1 VVFCRIDITLSYR
14 LIDYRVSLYFISP
27 VILIVSHN
35 LFIMLTHIIITY
47 FDKVRKRSFT
57 FLYLFIAFTITSYS
71 QNIDLQNANI
81 SVNNVTKY
89 QKVEWTIQLT
99 SPTLVNTYDY
109 DEINIKA
116 TLVSPSG
123 KIKEIDG
130 FFMQDFN
137 LNETNGT
144 LTIINQGVFKIRF
157 SPDEIGTWNYTIRV
171 DSKYGSD
178 QLAPA
183 SFTCTDSDEKGFIR
197 VSPSNYLH
205 YDDGCQYIPIGYNIA
220 WHNNNPVLNYTTW
233 LSKLSAVGGN
243 FYRLWM
249 PHWGLSMEWRNGNGY
264 SGLRKYK
271 ETNMAYLDW
280 LVEYSEEKNMGIMLC
295 IQHHGQVSTTVNPNW
310 SESPYNVA
318 NGGPCATTADFFT
331 NQIAK
336 NHTKNRLKYILARWG
351 YSTSIMSW
359 ELFNEVNW
367 TDNAVAIETSV
378 ASWHAEM
385 ASFIKE
391 NDVYNH
397 LVTTSTASE
406 DYGKEIWNNPDID
419 FTQSHIYINNENI
432 ERAIISSSKQRLKEF
447 EKPTL
452 MGEFGLGD
460 NANLSNIDADGV
472 HIHNTIWASLFSGA
486 MGTAM
491 SWWWDNYIEPNDLYF
506 HFKPIA
512 ASVAK
517 IDFLKRDL
525 QVGDATVQ
533 NAPGDLTFS
542 TSLGW
547 GEKATDAIISVKVG
561 NTYSNVQP
569 LSTFL
574 YGSQWNTQ
582 FRSLPTFEIDHPQA
596 SQLVI
601 TTGSGTGNM
610 PIMAVYVDNILV
622 LNKAATVNTKY
633 SVNIPSGKHLVKI
646 DNIGTDWINV
656 SSFAFVG
663 LGSAIDIYTLKS
675 PAKDFASGWVFNNKY
690 VHTSLNLPDAI
701 SDAKVMATDFT
712 DGLYDVVWY
721 DCLEFDTITSA
732 QVKVTNGI
740 LAFDIPSL
748 PWDAV
753 FTATINNGPTAT
765 KDVVSITYKAY
776 PNPVHAGGQ
785 IQLTTKEQIDQ
796 NSLVTLFDN
805 MGKMIDQSQITF
817 TNGSANLPI
826 PLGLNT
832 ALYWIHIKT
841 NNQATTIPI
850 IIQK

>member
-1 VVFCRIDITLSYR
+1 MYPWISFCYLIIID
-14 LIDYRVSLYFISP
+14 
-27 VILIVSHN
+27 SHN
-35 LFIMLTHIIITY
+35 TSIMLTHIIIAY
-47 FDKVRKRSFT
+47 FGNIRIRFFAF
-57 FLYLFIAFTITSYS
+57 FLLFLEFNTTSYG
-71 QNIDLQNANI
+71 QTIDLQNANI
-81 SVNNVTKY
+81 STNNAAKY
-89 QKVEWTIQLT
+89 QKMEWTIQMS
-99 SPTLVNTYDY
+99 SPTFVNPYDY
-109 DEINIKA
+109 DEINIKT

-123 KIKEIDG
+123 KEKVIDG

-137 LNETNGT
+137 LNETNGN
-144 LTIINQGVFKIRF
+144 LTPINQGVFKIRF
-157 SPDEIGTWNYTIRV
+157 SPDETGTWNYTIRV

-178 QLAPA
+178 ALAPA
-183 SFTCTDSDEKGFIR
+183 SFTCTDSAEKGFIR
-197 VSPSNYLH
+197 VSPANYLH
-205 YDDGCQYIPIGYNIA
+205 YDDGSQYIPIGYNVA

-249 PHWGLSMEWRNGNGY
+249 PHWGLGMEWRNGNGY

-280 LVEYSEEKNMGIMLC
+280 LVEYSEGKNMGIMFC
-295 IQHHGQVSTTVNPNW
+295 IQHHGQVSTNVNPNW

-367 TDNAVAIETSV
+367 TDNAVAIESSV

-391 NDVYNH
+391 NDVYGH

-432 ERAIISSSKQRLKEF
+432 ERAIVSSSKQRLKEF

-512 ASVAK
+512 TSTSK
-517 IDFLKRDL
+517 IDFLKKDL
-525 QVGDATVQ
+525 QVGNAIVQ

-542 TSLGW
+542 TALGW
-547 GEKATDAIISVKVG
+547 GEKAADAVIYVKIG
-561 NTYSNVQP
+561 NTYRNVP
-569 LSTFL
+569 PFSTFL

-582 FRSLPTFEIDHPQA
+582 FRSPPTFEIDHPQA

-610 PIMAVYVDNILV
+610 PIIAVYIDNILV

-690 VHTSLNLPDAI
+690 VHTSLNLPNAI
-701 SDAKVMATDFT
+701 SNAKVSATDFT

-721 DCLEFDTITSA
+721 DCLEFDTISSMQAT
-732 QVKVTNGI
+732 VTNGI

-753 FTATINNGPTAT
+753 FTATINKGLTAT
-765 KDVVSITYKAY
+765 KDIIPLTYKVY
-776 PNPVHAGGQ
+776 PNPVFSGQ
-785 IQLTTKEQIDQ
+785 QINLTSENQQDQKNLVTIFDNVGKMLHQEQI
-796 NSLVTLFDN
+796 TL
-805 MGKMIDQSQITF
+805 
-817 TNGSANLPI
+817 TNGSANLLI
-826 PLGLNT
+826 PPGLNT
-832 ALYWIHIKT
+832 ALYWLHIKT

-850 IIQK
+850 IILK